1 MCRKKLRKEQNLE
14 TLALV
19 DRSVKDLSSTMQK
32 FEDKEKQAGN
42 PPSHPHLPPPPSP
55 SKRVTKRDTGI
66 K

>member
-32 FEDKEKQAGN
+32 FEEKEKQAGHTTN
-42 PPSHPHLPPPPSP
+42 PVS
-55 SKRVTKRDTGI
+55 SKPEKI
-66 K
+66 